1 MFAVAPEERGG
12 WRMAEMGDL
21 KTVRGRGEE
30 TMCFVAAGKMRLVL
44 AWVVVVAL
52 ILSPPSPLPFLAG

>member
-12 WRMAEMGDL
+12 WRMGDL